1 MYYYDYREYL
11 NAIISQLETLNSYS
25 SVFVVGFV
33 LCFSVLAGMLTFEL
47 IKFIRGLKNIYDK
60 RHR

>member
-11 NAIISQLETLNSYS
+11 NAIISQLDTLNSYN
-25 SVFVVGFV
+25 SVLLVGLV
-33 LCFSVLAGMLTFEL
+33 LCFSVLVGLLIFEF
-47 IKFIRGLKNIYDK
+47 IRFIRGLKDIYDK

>member
-11 NAIISQLETLNSYS
+11 NSIISQLETLNSYN
-25 SVFVVGFV
+25 SVLLVGLV
-33 LCFSVLAGMLTFEL
+33 LCFSLLAGLLIFEF

-60 RHR
+60 RHF